1 MLSKSQINLIS
12 QKGAQ
17 MNEEITELHSP
28 RPGYSE
34 CLAATILVVD
44 DEPANVKLLER
55 TLRTFGY
62 LDLRSTTDPRTVL
75 DLYQQH
81 GFDLIILDL
90 NMPHMDGYEVM
101 RQLHALGRDDLP
113 PILILTAQHDQ
124 EHRVRALKGGA
135 HDYVTK
141 PFAVDELLARVRNLL
156 QVQLYHKSMRGRNQ
170 WLEERVQERTRELY
184 DTRLQIVRRLGRA
197 AEFRDNETGLH
208 IVRMSKMSVALGEA
222 CGMSSEACELL
233 LNASPMHDIGKI
245 GIPDQILL
253 KPGKFEPHEW
263 EIMQTHTTIGGEILS
278 GDDSELLS
286 MARVIALSH
295 HEKWDGSGY
304 PNCLAGEDIPL
315 VGRVVALA
323 DVFDALTSVRPYKK
337 AWSVDAA
344 MEYMDANRG
353 KHFDPHLVDLFRTRL
368 PDILAIKDNF
378 AEPDAA

>member
-1 MLSKSQINLIS
+1 M
-12 QKGAQ
+12 
-17 MNEEITELHSP
+17 TELHTAL
-28 RPGYSE
+28 PGHSE
-34 CLAATILVVD
+34 SLAASILLVD

-55 TLRTFGY
+55 SLQTFGY
-62 LDLRSTTDPRTVL
+62 RDLHSTTDPRTVL
-75 DLYQQH
+75 DLFEKH

-90 NMPHMDGYEVM
+90 NMPYMDGFEVM
-101 RQLHALGRDDLP
+101 RQLQALGRDDLP

-124 EHRVRALKGGA
+124 EHRVRALRGGA

-170 WLEERVQERTRELY
+170 WLEERVRERTQELY

-208 IVRMSKMSVALGEA
+208 IVRMSKISVVLGEA
-222 CGMSSEACELL
+222 AGMCSGDCELL

-253 KPGKFEPHEW
+253 KPGKLEPHEW
-263 EIMQTHTTIGGEILS
+263 DVMKTHTTIGAEILS
-278 GDDSELLS
+278 GDESELLS
-286 MARVIALSH
+286 MARIIALSH

-304 PNCLAGEDIPL
+304 PDGLRGEQIPL
-315 VGRVVALA
+315 VARVVALA

-337 AWSVDAA
+337 AWTQEAA
-344 MEYMDANRG
+344 LEYIDGNRG
-353 KHFDPHLVDLFRTRL
+353 RHFDPRVVDLFRARL
-368 PDILAIKDNF
+368 NDIRDIMDQYAD
-378 AEPDAA
+378 PVPPGD

>member
-1 MLSKSQINLIS
+1 
-12 QKGAQ
+12 
-17 MNEEITELHSP
+17 MNEGMTELKSS
-28 RPGYSE
+28 RFG
-34 CLAATILVVD
+34 LTDALTAKILLVD
-44 DEPANVKLLER
+44 DEPANIKLLDR
-55 TLRTFGY
+55 TLGTFGFQNIIT
-62 LDLRSTTDPRTVL
+62 TTDPRTVL
-75 DLYQQH
+75 GLFQQH

-90 NMPHMDGYEVM
+90 NMPHLDGFEVM
-101 RQLHALGRDDLP
+101 RQLHALGRLDLP

-170 WLEERVQERTRELY
+170 WLEERVRERTKELY

-222 CGMSSEACELL
+222 CGMNSEACELL

-263 EIMQTHTTIGGEILS
+263 EIMKTHASIGAEILS

-286 MARVIALSH
+286 MARVIALNH

-304 PNCLAGEDIPL
+304 PNGLVGEAIPL

-368 PDILAIKDNF
+368 PDILAIKEKF
-378 AEPDAA
+378 AEPDSPHH

>member
-1 MLSKSQINLIS
+1 
-12 QKGAQ
+12 
-17 MNEEITELHSP
+17 MNEGREGLIEAHRERTDA
-28 RPGYSE
+28 
-34 CLAATILVVD
+34 LAASILLVD

-55 TLRTFGY
+55 ILRNFGY
-62 LDLRSTTDPRTVL
+62 RDLLSTTDPRTVL
-75 DLYQQH
+75 DLFQQH

-90 NMPHMDGYEVM
+90 NMPHMDGFEVM
-101 RQLHALGRDDLP
+101 HRLQALGRDDLP

-124 EHRVRALKGGA
+124 EPRGRARGAGA

-170 WLEERVQERTRELY
+170 WLEERVRERTEELY

-208 IVRMSKMSVALGEA
+208 IVRMSKMSVVLGEA
-222 CGMSSEACELL
+222 ADMCSGDCELL

-253 KPGKFEPHEW
+253 KPAKLEPHEW
-263 EIMQTHTTIGGEILS
+263 DIMKTHTSIGAEILS

-286 MARVIALSH
+286 MARLIALTH

-304 PNCLAGEDIPL
+304 PSGLAGEDIPL
-315 VGRVVALA
+315 VGRIVALA
-323 DVFDALTSVRPYKK
+323 DVFDALTSERPYKM
-337 AWSVDAA
+337 AWTLEAA
-344 MEYMDANRG
+344 MEYIDGNPG
-353 KHFDPHLVDLFRTRL
+353 KHFDPRLVDLFRSRL
-368 PDILAIKDNF
+368 RDILAIKDQF
-378 AEPDAA
+378 AEPASATN